1 LDDLLLKDP
10 GWDPNRSAGLEKV
23 KIYQMLIL
31 YGIQNGVEKPKNL
44 IKLYKVKQGGKEAPS
59 TFYEKLCEVA
69 HKWTDLNPEDKSN
82 RTLFNMLFIEQ
93 SAPDIKR
100 KLQKVEGA
108 DGMMI
113 SQLMSIACKVY
124 SNREE
129 VEKKEKRN
137 QAKLQASLL
146 APANGLGR
154 GRGSNVKQEEF
165 RGQGKGGAD

>member
-1 LDDLLLKDP
+1 PDGLLPKEDP

-44 IKLYKVKQGGKEAPS
+44 TKLYEVKQGEKESPS
-59 TFYEKLCEVA
+59 AFYERLCEVA
-69 HKWTDLNPEDKSN
+69 RKWTDLNPEDESN
-82 RTLFNMLFIEQ
+82 RMLFNMLFIAQ
-93 SAPDIKR
+93 SAPDIRK

-124 SNREE
+124 NNREE
-129 VEKKEKRN
+129 VEEKEKRN
-137 QAKLQASLL
+137 RARLQVSLQA
-146 APANGLGR
+146 PINGLGR
-154 GRGSNVKQEEF
+154 GRGSNVRREEF
-165 RGQGKGGAD
+165 RG